1 MKITSYAYTAL
12 AIASLATSASAGC
25 SSSDKVDVEVCIKT
39 DDWPGETSL
48 IIDNADDETV
58 LEMDG
63 FSRSG
68 KVYCEDVRLCS
79 GKNWLLI
86 EDSNCDG
93 LGHSYGEVIIRT
105 RKSKIMDKTLN
116 NFGCEYGWRKFD
128 VPRESSG
135 GGGGCT
141 GSKCGGGGVRG
152 GGGGGG
158 RNGPFG
164 SRNCR
169 ECKDECADRNSGD
182 SWGKKRCKT
191 DICRAHYGKSAC
203 KD

>member
-1 MKITSYAYTAL
+1 MKISSYVYTAL

-58 LEMDG
+58 PEMDG

-68 KVYCEDVRLCS
+68 KVYCDDVRLCP
-79 GKNWLLI
+79 GRNWLLI

-105 RKSKIMDKTLN
+105 RKSKVMDKTLN
-116 NFGCEYGWRKFD
+116 NFGCQYGWRSFD

-135 GGGGCT
+135 GTQSTCT
-141 GSKCGGGGVRG
+141 GSKCNPTTNNNHNVRC
-152 GGGGGG
+152 
-158 RNGPFG
+158 NGPFG
-164 SRNCR
+164 SCNCR
-169 ECKDECADRNSGD
+169 QCKDECADQNPGN

-191 DICRAHYGKSAC
+191 DICRRHYGKSAC